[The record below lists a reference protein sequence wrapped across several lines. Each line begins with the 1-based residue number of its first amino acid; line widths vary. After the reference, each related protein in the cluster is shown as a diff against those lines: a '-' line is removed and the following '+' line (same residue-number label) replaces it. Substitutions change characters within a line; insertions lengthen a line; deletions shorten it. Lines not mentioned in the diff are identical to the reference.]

1 MAISV
6 DSCVVALLGRDD
18 GARHQLRQA
27 LEELGAAVAFEG
39 EPASVSGANVLDAA
53 PNVVIVNLEE
63 GAEDDLD
70 HLQALFDDP
79 AINVVFNEAGV
90 SRSLEGWDLARWA
103 RHLAAKVLG
112 NDNTMP
118 PPPEGAELLQPR
130 DLMPTPGAVPTPAQ
144 LAPEQSM
151 DTFRD
156 EAHNASDAVPADELS
171 GMLSPASAAQTEVAG
186 MSSGNDPT
194 PADDADLE
202 IDFSM
207 LEDALTLQDGPPPER
222 LPPTPE
228 SVEEQSLAGI
238 DVGTL
243 DTISPPTD
251 AASVE
256 PDIDAGTARQDG
268 SPAAVE
274 ESFEYSF
281 EDFDAE
287 PAAESPGAA
296 SFETPQIDTAADEE
310 TAGFSIDFSAMD
322 SGQATDPASAGSA
335 GADTPAQ
342 AAEGLEADFSWD
354 INELSSEAGEELD
367 ATGDTQ
373 AATGG
378 GFDAAAWDVSSDESG
393 FDENLALDDDVAAL
407 AAQLDA
413 LEASSAPAGEDVP
426 AGLDFS
432 HLEQDDVAAP
442 APESDATTAAE
453 PETTPVRDS
462 ETLLAGA
469 ASLSLAP
476 LEEQDGDAGDAQPAT
491 EKPSYDFS
499 SLSGLSLEPLEGESE
514 EESTPATDAADSE
527 IDPLLLAM
535 GLVESPEEAPAVAED
550 ASSTD
555 ETAVDDST
563 MTLVPA
569 TAGGAIERV
578 IVLGASIGG
587 PDAVRAFLSEFPDQF
602 PALFL
607 LVQHLESGYFERLA
621 QQLQKSSPLP
631 VKVAAAG
638 STARHGEVLV
648 VPASDRVSVDSNG
661 QVTFE
666 PHPAPPQYSPSI
678 DAVLQSVADLFGN
691 RATAIIFSGM
701 AGDAVEGAV
710 YLAGRGGEVW
720 AQDPQTCVV
729 SSMVDGARARG
740 VVEFTGSP
748 RDLAQRCIAMF
759 NH

>member
-39 EPASVSGANVLDAA
+39 EPASVSGANVLDVA

-79 AINVVFNEAGV
+79 SINVVFNEAGV

-156 EAHNASDAVPADELS
+156 EAVNVSDAVPADELS
-171 GMLSPASAAQTEVAG
+171 GMLSPAPTAQAGAEDIVAG
-186 MSSGNDPT
+186 NDAT
-194 PADDADLE
+194 PAADAGLE

-207 LEDALTLQDGPPPER
+207 LEDALTLQDSPPPER

-228 SVEEQSLAGI
+228 SVEEQNLAGI

-243 DTISPPTD
+243 DMVTSPAD

-256 PDIDAGTARQDG
+256 PDVGAGTARQDE

-274 ESFEYSF
+274 ETFDYSF

-296 SFETPQIDTAADEE
+296 SFETPQIDTAADED

-335 GADTPAQ
+335 GADTPAPV
-342 AAEGLEADFSWD
+342 AEGLEADFSWD

-373 AATGG
+373 AAAGG
-378 GFDAAAWDVSSDESG
+378 GFDAAAWNVSSDESG

-413 LEASSAPAGEDVP
+413 LEASSTPAGEDVP

-432 HLEQDDVAAP
+432 HLEQDDVAAS
-442 APESDATTAAE
+442 APESSAPTE
-453 PETTPVRDS
+453 PETAPVRDS

-476 LEEQDGDAGDAQPAT
+476 LEQQDADAGDAQPAP
-491 EKPSYDFS
+491 EKPSYDFG
-499 SLSGLSLEPLEGESE
+499 SLSGLSLEPLEGEGE
-514 EESTPATDAADSE
+514 EEAAPAAGAADSE
-527 IDPLLLAM
+527 IDPLLMAM

-555 ETAVDDST
+555 EAAEDDSK
-563 MTLVPA
+563 MTVVPA

-587 PDAVRAFLSEFPDQF
+587 PDAVRTFLSEFPDQF

-638 STARHGEVLV
+638 SIARHGEVLV

-748 RDLAQRCIAMF
+748 RDLAQRCITMF

>member
-1 MAISV
+1 MAISI

-18 GARHQLRQA
+18 GARQQLRQA

-39 EPASVSGANVLDAA
+39 EPASVSGSSVLDVA

-79 AINVVFNEAGV
+79 SINVVFNEAGV

-151 DTFRD
+151 DSFRD
-156 EAHNASDAVPADELS
+156 EAADVSDAVPADELS
-171 GMLSPASAAQTEVAG
+171 AMLAPDSEASASYVQE
-186 MSSGNDPT
+186 
-194 PADDADLE
+194 PAATDHQATGADETGLD

-207 LEDALTLQDGPPPER
+207 LEDALALQDSPPPER

-228 SVEEQSLAGI
+228 SVEEQSLAGLDTGPLDAMTAPAVAESEEPGR
-238 DVGTL
+238 DVG
-243 DTISPPTD
+243 
-251 AASVE
+251 AARHDESTATME
-256 PDIDAGTARQDG
+256 EAID
-268 SPAAVE
+268 
-274 ESFEYSF
+274 YSF

-287 PAAESPGAA
+287 PAAE
-296 SFETPQIDTAADEE
+296 Q
-310 TAGFSIDFSAMD
+310 AGVSVDFSTIASTENTASD
-322 SGQATDPASAGSA
+322 VSESPDTQIPTSAGN
-335 GADTPAQ
+335 
-342 AAEGLEADFSWD
+342 ELEADFSWD
-354 INELSSEAGEELD
+354 VNDFSTDSVAASD
-367 ATGDTQ
+367 ADGTGQ
-373 AATGG
+373 FATDG
-378 GFDAAAWDVSSDESG
+378 GFDAAAWDTSSDDSG
-393 FDENLALDDDVAAL
+393 FDESQGLDADVAAL

-413 LEASSAPAGEDVP
+413 MEASSKAADEDVP

-432 HLEQDDVAAP
+432 HLEQTEADVSDR
-442 APESDATTAAE
+442 ESDAAASTG
-453 PETTPVRDS
+453 PAPAPVRDS
-462 ETLLAGA
+462 ESLLAGA

-476 LEEQDGDAGDAQPAT
+476 LEEQDADAGDAQPAT
-491 EKPSYDFS
+491 AKPSYDFS
-499 SLSGLSLEPLEGESE
+499 SLSGLSLEPLEGEADE
-514 EESTPATDAADSE
+514 DTAASDDSANPE
-527 IDPLLLAM
+527 IDPLLVAM
-535 GLVESPEEAPAVAED
+535 GLVEPSEESAAMAEGATPD
-550 ASSTD
+550 A
-555 ETAVDDST
+555 EAAADDSGL
-563 MTLVPA
+563 TLAPA

-587 PDAVRAFLSEFPDQF
+587 PDAVRAFLSELPDQF

-631 VKVAAAG
+631 VKVAVDG
-638 STARHGEVLV
+638 STASHGDVLV
-648 VPASDRVSVDSNG
+648 IPASDRVSVDSNG

-666 PHPAPPQYSPSI
+666 PHPAPPQYNPSI
-678 DAVLQSVADLFGN
+678 DTVLQSVADGFGN

-740 VVEFTGSP
+740 IVEFTGSP
-748 RDLAQRCIAMF
+748 RDLAKRCIAMF